1 MIEIHFD
8 QRVIDR
14 ELARLGGSKHRLA
27 HAVKMALQATA
38 PQVRATVLTTLEKD
52 VAVGSRFIKR
62 AVKAVQNLGESSR
75 FRVFSKNLFMDDY
88 ELTPMEQTA
97 RLGVPSREWP
107 GFTYRLRK
115 GGKEFH
121 SFGTPTGGSGTGSV
135 PFIAK
140 TASGRLRVMYRRSA
154 DRAAPGRDVFLAYAP
169 SIQYHA
175 VAPDV
180 EEAARETTMRIFHKE
195 LARAVDEMLAG
206 RAS

>member
-8 QRVIDR
+8 QRLIAK
-14 ELARLGGSKHRLA
+14 ELARLGGSRHRLA

-62 AVKAVQNLGESSR
+62 AVKTVQNLGETAR
-75 FRVFSKNLFMDDY
+75 FKVFSKNLFMDDY
-88 ELTPMEQTA
+88 ELTPREATA
-97 RLGVPSREWP
+97 RLGMRSRDWP

-121 SFGTPTGGSGTGSV
+121 SYGTPTGGSGTGST
-135 PFIAK
+135 PFIAH

-154 DRAAPGRDVFLAYAP
+154 DRSVPGKDVFLAYAP

-195 LARAVDEMLAG
+195 LARAVDELLAG
-206 RAS
+206 AAS

>member
-1 MIEIHFD
+1 MIEIRFD

-62 AVKAVQNLGESSR
+62 AVKAVQNLGETSR

-121 SFGTPTGGSGTGSV
+121 SFGTPTGSSGTGSV

-140 TASGRLRVMYRRSA
+140 TSSGRLRVMYRRSG
-154 DRAAPGRDVFLAYAP
+154 RQEPGKDVFLAYAP